1 MRLPSDWQTLVQRG
15 AKKPNVAHRLCLLP
29 VIAPQNAHPPMS
41 DNNHLVER
49 VRHSLNRLGY
59 YHIQAEDL
67 GNGKV
72 RLSGKIR
79 SFEERAIVVAA
90 ARTVSG
96 VTSITIKLRV

>member
-1 MRLPSDWQTLVQRG
+1 
-15 AKKPNVAHRLCLLP
+15 
-29 VIAPQNAHPPMS
+29 VIAPQNDRQPMC
-41 DNNHLVER
+41 DNHQLVER
-49 VRHSLNRLGY
+49 VRQSLNRLGY

-67 GNGKV
+67 GGGKV

-96 VTSITIKLRV
+96 VTSVTIKLRV